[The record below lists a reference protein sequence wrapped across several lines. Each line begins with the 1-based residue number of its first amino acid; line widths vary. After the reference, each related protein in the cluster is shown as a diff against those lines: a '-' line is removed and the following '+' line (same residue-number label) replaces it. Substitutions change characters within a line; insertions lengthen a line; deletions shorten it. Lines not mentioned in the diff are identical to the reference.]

1 MLDEMYYILSSTV
14 SYCYDLK
21 KKLLI
26 SNIMNGKRYYWF
38 TDVLTTI
45 NYTLDKLHS

>member
-1 MLDEMYYILSSTV
+1 MGYLFVNIFCHMLDEMYYILSSTV

-26 SNIMNGKRYYWF
+26 SNIMNGKRYY
-38 TDVLTTI
+38 
-45 NYTLDKLHS
+45 